1 MKEYKNFLDDILI
14 GTTNFEF
21 ADVPMGV
28 VFGKVNF
35 IDIKKNLY
43 NFFKEYCD
51 KNEIDYHFNNEE
63 KYIQTFDIKQIKIK
77 SEDSSFIKNG
87 ASFCGFDEDFN
98 IEMYNISSDIMKSEF
113 LHHYYDYYGET
124 D

>member
-1 MKEYKNFLDDILI
+1 MKEYKIFLDDVLI

-28 VFGKVNF
+28 VYGKVNF
-35 IDIKKNLY
+35 IDFKNPY
-43 NFFKEYCD
+43 FFFKKYCD
-51 KNEIDYHFNNEE
+51 SNDIDYQFIDDE
-63 KYIQTFDIKQIKIK
+63 KYIQTFELKLIKI
-77 SEDSSFIKNG
+77 SNNSDFIRNG
-87 ASFCGFDEDFN
+87 ASFCGFNEDFQ
-98 IEMYNISSDIMKSEF
+98 IEMYNISSEIMKSEF

>member
-1 MKEYKNFLDDILI
+1 MKEYKIFLDEILI

-28 VFGKVNF
+28 VYGKVNF
-35 IDIKKNLY
+35 IDFKNPY
-43 NFFKEYCD
+43 FFFKKYCD
-51 KNEIDYHFNNEE
+51 TNDIDYHFIDDE
-63 KYIQTFDIKQIKIK
+63 KYIQTFELKHIKINR
-77 SEDSSFIKNG
+77 SDSYFIRNG
-87 ASFCGFDEDFN
+87 ASFCGFDEDFQ
-98 IEMYNISSDIMKSEF
+98 IEMYNISSEIMKSEF

>member
-1 MKEYKNFLDDILI
+1 MKEYKIFLDDVLI

-28 VFGKVNF
+28 VYGKVNF
-35 IDIKKNLY
+35 IDFKNPY
-43 NFFKEYCD
+43 FFFKKYCD
-51 KNEIDYHFNNEE
+51 SNDIDYQFIDDE
-63 KYIQTFDIKQIKIK
+63 KYIQTFELKLIKI
-77 SEDSSFIKNG
+77 SNNSDFIRNG
-87 ASFCGFDEDFN
+87 ASFCGFDEDFQ
-98 IEMYNISSDIMKSEF
+98 IEMYNISSEIMKSEF

>member
-1 MKEYKNFLDDILI
+1 MKEYKIFLDDVLI

-28 VFGKVNF
+28 VYGKVNF
-35 IDIKKNLY
+35 IDFKNPY
-43 NFFKEYCD
+43 FFFKKYCD
-51 KNEIDYHFNNEE
+51 TNDIDYHFIDDE
-63 KYIQTFDIKQIKIK
+63 KHIQTFELKLIKI
-77 SEDSSFIKNG
+77 SNNSDFIRNG
-87 ASFCGFDEDFN
+87 ASFCGFNEDFQ
-98 IEMYNISSDIMKSEF
+98 IEMYNISSKIMKSEF

>member
-1 MKEYKNFLDDILI
+1 MKEYKIFLDDVLI

-28 VFGKVNF
+28 VYGKVNF
-35 IDIKKNLY
+35 IDFKNPY
-43 NFFKEYCD
+43 FFFKKYCD
-51 KNEIDYHFNNEE
+51 TNNTDYQFIDDE
-63 KYIQTFDIKQIKIK
+63 KYIQTFELKLIKI
-77 SEDSSFIKNG
+77 SNNSDFIRNG
-87 ASFCGFDEDFN
+87 ASFCGFDEDFQ
-98 IEMYNISSDIMKSEF
+98 IEMYNISSKIMKSEF

>member
-1 MKEYKNFLDDILI
+1 MKEYKIFLDDVLI

-28 VFGKVNF
+28 VYGKVNF
-35 IDIKKNLY
+35 IDFKNPY
-43 NFFKEYCD
+43 FFFKKYCD
-51 KNEIDYHFNNEE
+51 TNDIDYHFIDDE
-63 KYIQTFDIKQIKIK
+63 KYIQTFELKLIKI
-77 SEDSSFIKNG
+77 SNNSDFIRNG
-87 ASFCGFDEDFN
+87 ASFCGFNEDFQ
-98 IEMYNISSDIMKSEF
+98 IEMYNISSKIMKSEF

>member
-1 MKEYKNFLDDILI
+1 MKEYKIFLDEILI

-28 VFGKVNF
+28 VYGKVNF
-35 IDIKKNLY
+35 IDIENPY
-43 NFFKEYCD
+43 FFFKKYCD
-51 KNEIDYHFNNEE
+51 TNDIDYHFIDDE
-63 KYIQTFDIKQIKIK
+63 KYIQTFELKLIKI
-77 SEDSSFIKNG
+77 SNNSDFIRNG
-87 ASFCGFDEDFN
+87 ASFCGFNEDFQ
-98 IEMYNISSDIMKSEF
+98 IEMYNISSKIMKSEF

>member
-1 MKEYKNFLDDILI
+1 MKEYKIFLDEILI

-28 VFGKVNF
+28 VYGKVNF
-35 IDIKKNLY
+35 IDFKNPY
-43 NFFKEYCD
+43 FFFKKYCD
-51 KNEIDYHFNNEE
+51 TNDIDYHFIDDE
-63 KYIQTFDIKQIKIK
+63 KYIQTFELKLIKI
-77 SEDSSFIKNG
+77 SNNSDFIRNG
-87 ASFCGFDEDFN
+87 ASFCGFNEDFQ
-98 IEMYNISSDIMKSEF
+98 IEMYNISSKIMKSEF

>member
-1 MKEYKNFLDDILI
+1 MKEYKIFLDDVLI

-28 VFGKVNF
+28 VYGKVNF
-35 IDIKKNLY
+35 IDFKNPY
-43 NFFKEYCD
+43 FFFKKYCD
-51 KNEIDYHFNNEE
+51 TNNTDYQFIDDE
-63 KYIQTFDIKQIKIK
+63 KYIQTFDLKLIKI
-77 SEDSSFIKNG
+77 SNNSDFIRNG
-87 ASFCGFDEDFN
+87 ASFCGFNEDFQ
-98 IEMYNISSDIMKSEF
+98 IEMYNISSKIMKSEF

>member
-1 MKEYKNFLDDILI
+1 MKEYKIFLDDVLI

-28 VFGKVNF
+28 VYGKVNF
-35 IDIKKNLY
+35 IDLKNPY
-43 NFFKEYCD
+43 FFFKKYCD
-51 KNEIDYHFNNEE
+51 TNDIDYHFIDDE
-63 KYIQTFDIKQIKIK
+63 KYIQTFELKLIKI
-77 SEDSSFIKNG
+77 SNNSDFIRNG
-87 ASFCGFDEDFN
+87 ASFCGFDEDFQ
-98 IEMYNISSDIMKSEF
+98 IEMYNISSEIMKSEF

>member
-1 MKEYKNFLDDILI
+1 MKEYKIFVEDILI

-35 IDIKKNLY
+35 IDIENPY
-43 NFFKEYCD
+43 FFFKKYCD
-51 KNEIDYHFNNEE
+51 TNDIDYHFIDDE
-63 KYIQTFDIKQIKIK
+63 KYIQTFELKHIKINR
-77 SEDSSFIKNG
+77 SDSYFIRNG
-87 ASFCGFDEDFN
+87 ASFCGFDEDFQ
-98 IEMYNISSDIMKSEF
+98 IEMYNISSEIMKSEF

>member
-1 MKEYKNFLDDILI
+1 MKEYKIFLDDVLI

-28 VFGKVNF
+28 VYGKVNF
-35 IDIKKNLY
+35 IDFKNPY
-43 NFFKEYCD
+43 FFFKKYCD
-51 KNEIDYHFNNEE
+51 SNDIDYHFIDDE
-63 KYIQTFDIKQIKIK
+63 KYIQTFELKLIKI
-77 SEDSSFIKNG
+77 SNNSDFIRNG
-87 ASFCGFDEDFN
+87 ASFCGFDEDFQ
-98 IEMYNISSDIMKSEF
+98 IEMYNISSEIMKSEF

>member
-1 MKEYKNFLDDILI
+1 MKEYKIFLDDVLI

-28 VFGKVNF
+28 VYGKVNF
-35 IDIKKNLY
+35 IDFKNPY
-43 NFFKEYCD
+43 FFFKKYCD
-51 KNEIDYHFNNEE
+51 TNDIDYHFIDDE
-63 KYIQTFDIKQIKIK
+63 KYIQTFELKHIKINR
-77 SEDSSFIKNG
+77 SDSYFIRNG
-87 ASFCGFDEDFN
+87 ASFCGFDEDFQ
-98 IEMYNISSDIMKSEF
+98 IEMYNISSEIMKSEF

>member
-1 MKEYKNFLDDILI
+1 MKEYKIFLDDVLI

-28 VFGKVNF
+28 VYGKVNF
-35 IDIKKNLY
+35 IDFKNPY
-43 NFFKEYCD
+43 FFFKKYCD
-51 KNEIDYHFNNEE
+51 TNDIDYQFIDDE
-63 KYIQTFDIKQIKIK
+63 KYIQTFELKLIKI
-77 SEDSSFIKNG
+77 SNNSDFIVNG
-87 ASFCGFDEDFN
+87 ASFCGFDEDFQ
-98 IEMYNISSDIMKSEF
+98 IEMYNISSKIMKSEF

>member
-1 MKEYKNFLDDILI
+1 MKEYKIFLDDILI

-28 VFGKVNF
+28 VYGKVNF
-35 IDIKKNLY
+35 IDFKNPY
-43 NFFKEYCD
+43 FFFKKYCD
-51 KNEIDYHFNNEE
+51 TNDIDYHFIDDE
-63 KYIQTFDIKQIKIK
+63 KYIQTFELKLIKI
-77 SEDSSFIKNG
+77 SNNSDFIRNG
-87 ASFCGFDEDFN
+87 ASFCGFNEDFQ
-98 IEMYNISSDIMKSEF
+98 IEMYNISSEIMKSEF

>member
-1 MKEYKNFLDDILI
+1 MKEYKIFLDDILI

-35 IDIKKNLY
+35 IDIENPY
-43 NFFKEYCD
+43 FFFKKYCD
-51 KNEIDYHFNNEE
+51 TNDIDYHFIDDE
-63 KYIQTFDIKQIKIK
+63 KYIQTFELKLIKI
-77 SEDSSFIKNG
+77 SNNSDFIRNG
-87 ASFCGFDEDFN
+87 ASFCGFNEDFQ
-98 IEMYNISSDIMKSEF
+98 IEMYNISSKIMKSEF